1 MNAVFEEITRSE
13 SRRSRS
19 QHFEVEEEKK
29 RRVDV
34 GSFSVSSRREASI

>member
-19 QHFEVEEEKK
+19 HFEVEEEKK

-34 GSFSVSSRREASI
+34 GSFSVSSRREAYI